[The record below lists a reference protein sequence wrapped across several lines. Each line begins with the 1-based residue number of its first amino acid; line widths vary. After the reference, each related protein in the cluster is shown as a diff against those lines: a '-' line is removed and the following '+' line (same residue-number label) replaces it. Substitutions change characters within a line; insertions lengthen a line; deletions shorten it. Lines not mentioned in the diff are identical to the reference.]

1 MGIFTHFNHFDF
13 HKLNLSYFGFGDL
26 ELSEAELK
34 KNAKVVN
41 HARD

>member
-13 HKLNLSYFGFGDL
+13 HKLKLSLFGFGNP

-34 KNAKVVN
+34 RLSIMQETDN
-41 HARD
+41 